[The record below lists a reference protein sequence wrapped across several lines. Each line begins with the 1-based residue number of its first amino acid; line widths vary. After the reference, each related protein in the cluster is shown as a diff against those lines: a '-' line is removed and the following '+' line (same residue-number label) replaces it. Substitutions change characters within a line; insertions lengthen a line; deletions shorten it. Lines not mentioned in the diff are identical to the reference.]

1 MKITAEF
8 NSVDEVLAFA
18 NTFVKTSP
26 AAVVRTMQAMNEI
39 KEKEIV
45 KAEAEN
51 TQAVEEAPLKV
62 EPIHENKEEPTKV
75 EVPVEAQSKVGLSKV
90 GLSKGDKKE
99 AEKVDTQLKVEL
111 SEEKPKITKEMVR
124 GIFGKLI
131 KAGRA
136 GEAKEITKKFGASKV
151 PDLKEEDYAAVYK
164 EVEALL

>member
-51 TQAVEEAPLKV
+51 TQAVEEALLKI
-62 EPIHENKEEPTKV
+62 EPTHENKEEPTKV
-75 EVPVEAQSKVGLSKV
+75 EAPEEAQSKVGLSK
-90 GLSKGDKKE
+90 GYKKE
-99 AEKVDTQLKVEL
+99 AEKVDTQLNFEL
-111 SEEKPKITKEMVR
+111 SEEKPKITKEMIR

-131 KAGRA
+131 KAGKA
-136 GEAKEITKKFGASKV
+136 NEAKKITKKFGASKV